1 MTVSVTFPGS
11 LDIRAGGAD
20 DQHDSTAP
28 DWGVYA
34 DPCWEEWPGVLL
46 AWPDFGVP
54 RDDEQVVSA
63 IVEAV
68 GRARHRQ
75 DVLVGCRGGIGR
87 TGTLLAA
94 LAIACGIPA
103 EGARAW
109 VRSNYH
115 PRAVETDAQHEWLMR
130 IAQDHRILRL
140 AVETKRREVDAIER
154 RLRDEMSSA
163 LHAGDPLPRLAWAIP
178 GRLAISQRPLRPHP
192 MYGGSR
198 RDYPPEARP
207 DIDAWIADVVRQ
219 GIRSVIVLTSNKEL
233 QHYAAAVPGD
243 GGLLSAYREAGLDV
257 HHLPADDPAHD
268 LTARAAFDAA
278 VDELSTVVAQLLGTL
293 RVPALLHCSAAID
306 RSPPVAAR
314 VAFLALVGAV

>member
-11 LDIRAGGAD
+11 FDIRAGGAD

-68 GRARHRQ
+68 GRARHRK

-109 VRSNYH
+109 ARSNYH
-115 PRAVETDAQHEWLMR
+115 PAP
-130 IAQDHRILRL
+130 
-140 AVETKRREVDAIER
+140 
-154 RLRDEMSSA
+154 S
-163 LHAGDPLPRLAWAIP
+163 
-178 GRLAISQRPLRPHP
+178 RPTRN
-192 MYGGSR
+192 
-198 RDYPPEARP
+198 
-207 DIDAWIADVVRQ
+207 
-219 GIRSVIVLTSNKEL
+219 TS
-233 QHYAAAVPGD
+233 G
-243 GGLLSAYREAGLDV
+243 
-257 HHLPADDPAHD
+257 
-268 LTARAAFDAA
+268 
-278 VDELSTVVAQLLGTL
+278 
-293 RVPALLHCSAAID
+293 
-306 RSPPVAAR
+306 
-314 VAFLALVGAV
+314 

>member
-11 LDIRAGGAD
+11 LDIRAAGAD
-20 DQHDSTAP
+20 DQHDSTTP

-34 DPCWEEWPGVLL
+34 DPCWQGWPGVLL
-46 AWPDFGVP
+46 AWPDFDVP
-54 RDDEQVVSA
+54 RDDEHVVSA

-68 GRARHRQ
+68 GRARHQQ

-94 LAIACGIPA
+94 IAIACGVPA

-130 IAQDHRILRL
+130 IAQDHRIRRL

-178 GRLAISQRPLRPHP
+178 GRLAISQRPLRTPDVR
-192 MYGGSR
+192 GQ
-198 RDYPPEARP
+198 PPR
-207 DIDAWIADVVRQ
+207 
-219 GIRSVIVLTSNKEL
+219 
-233 QHYAAAVPGD
+233 
-243 GGLLSAYREAGLDV
+243 
-257 HHLPADDPAHD
+257 LPARSASRHRRVDRRH
-268 LTARAAFDAA
+268 RAARHPIHRRAD
-278 VDELSTVVAQLLGTL
+278 Q
-293 RVPALLHCSAAID
+293 
-306 RSPPVAAR
+306 
-314 VAFLALVGAV
+314 